1 MVEAANKTLK
11 KILAKMMETHR
22 DWADKVPYALWGYKT
37 SIRTATGATPYSL
50 VYGMEAVLP
59 VEMELKSLRIMMEA
73 ELPEQE
79 WASARMEQLALLD
92 EKRMRALY
100 QTQLYQKRI
109 ARAFNKKVRPNKIKE
124 GDLVLKQSRPL
135 AIDPRG
141 KFRPNWEG
149 LFLVKKILRNRAT
162 RLTDLEENEFKEPI
176 NIDRLKK
183 YFALKKK
190 GREKEEKKER
200 KSSLGRKPLK
210 GSLEKN

>member
-1 MVEAANKTLK
+1 MLRRHGIGHHRSSPYRPQANGAVEAANKKLK
-11 KILAKMMETHR
+11 KILAKMTETHK
-22 DWADKVPYALWGYKT
+22 DWADKVPYALWGYRT

-59 VEMELKSLRIMMEA
+59 VEIELKSLRIMMEA

-79 WASARMEQLALLD
+79 WTSTRMEQLALLD

-100 QTQLYQKRI
+100 QTQLYQKRV
-109 ARAFNKKVRPNKIKE
+109 ARAFNKKVRPSKIKE

-135 AIDPRG
+135 AMDPRG

-149 LFLVKKILRNRAT
+149 PFLVKKIWQNGAA
-162 RLTDLEENEFKEPI
+162 RLTDLEGNEFKEPI

-183 YFALKKK
+183 YFA
-190 GREKEEKKER
+190 
-200 KSSLGRKPLK
+200 
-210 GSLEKN
+210 